1 MSTNYFQQN
10 HKKLW
15 PWLAMAFILIL
26 SIFLLRSQGRLWICS
41 CGQVYLWVG
50 DIWSA
55 DNSQHLL
62 DPYAF
67 SHLLHGVVFF
77 WLLTWLRPQ
86 MPLLWR
92 LCIAVGI
99 EAAWEV
105 FENSEMVIQRYR
117 ETTISLGYDGDT
129 IVNSVSDIV
138 AMGVGFMLAYKL
150 GFRWSLILFIVVELV
165 LLVWI
170 RDSLTLNIIMLIY
183 PIDAIKQWQ
192 MGLAP

>member
-1 MSTNYFQQN
+1 
-10 HKKLW
+10 
-15 PWLAMAFILIL
+15 
-26 SIFLLRSQGRLWICS
+26 
-41 CGQVYLWVG
+41 
-50 DIWSA
+50 
-55 DNSQHLL
+55 
-62 DPYAF
+62 
-67 SHLLHGVVFF
+67 
-77 WLLTWLRPQ
+77 

>member
-1 MSTNYFQQN
+1 MTNFFQQN

-15 PWLAMAFILIL
+15 PWLAIALIL
-26 SIFLLRSQGRLWICS
+26 VLSILLLRSQGRLWICS

-67 SHLLHGVVFF
+67 THLLHGVIFF

-99 EAAWEV
+99 EATWEV

-129 IVNSVSDIV
+129 IINSVSDIV
-138 AMGVGFMLAYKL
+138 AMVVGFMLAYKL
-150 GFRWSLILFIVVELV
+150 GFRWSLILFVVVEIF

-192 MGLAP
+192 MGLVP